1 MFPNKI
7 STCQL
12 TGIFFLTTFL
22 KKIINKMTTK
32 KGADPS
38 VILEI
43 LMSMELSNL
52 NGEQLR
58 DEVKEK
64 YSSYFGKTSKDTIK
78 AIIREN
84 LIIENQKK
92 RTLIKLPQ
100 DLKKLDIMAVNYNEI
115 KDIIEVSLCQQKG
128 NNASFNSSSESKTL
142 ECMSDCLL
150 NETYKEFFNLL
161 PDNLNPNKCGK
172 KYVVDVCIGMVNA
185 CGSKIKIKNNVEIK
199 YYTNNE
205 YLSYL
210 GLDIDIVEL
219 AMLIEKT
226 DRIQKHSYDAISEC
240 LNWDEIY
247 DKSLKLIKNNGIK

>member
-1 MFPNKI
+1 M
-7 STCQL
+7 
-12 TGIFFLTTFL
+12 GIFILIIFI
-22 KKIINKMTTK
+22 KNRIINKMTTK

-38 VILEI
+38 IILEI
-43 LMSMELSNL
+43 LMSMDLSNL
-52 NGEQLR
+52 NSEQLR

-64 YSSYFGKTSKDTIK
+64 YSSYFSKTSKDTIK
-78 AIIREN
+78 AIIRED
-84 LIIENQKK
+84 LIIENQKR

-100 DLKKLDIMAVNYNEI
+100 DLKKLDIMAVNYNEN
-115 KDIIEVSLCQQKG
+115 KDVIEISLCQQKG
-128 NNASFNSSSESKTL
+128 NNASFNSTSESKTL

-219 AMLIEKT
+219 AMLIEKNN
-226 DRIQKHSYDAISEC
+226 RIKNHFYDAISEC

-247 DKSLKLIKNNGIK
+247 DKSLNLIKNNGIK